1 MFKNLTI
8 YRIGADWKA
17 DLAKALKQAEG
28 KQFVECGP
36 TQVKSV
42 GWVPPRQEN
51 GALIELVAGQWIMKA
66 AIEKK
71 SVPASVVRKKLDE
84 KLKEIEKAT
93 GRRPRGKA
101 AKELKEEIVMEL
113 LPRAFPKH
121 DEVVVWIDHKKR
133 LVAIDVGS
141 QAKGDEIG
149 TLLVDTLDGFG
160 ISPLQTNMSAS
171 TSMSIWLREREAP
184 AGFTID
190 RECQLKAT
198 DEGKATVTY
207 AKHGLDTDEVRL
219 HLEQGKAPTKLA
231 MTWDERVSFVLVET
245 GAIKKLSFDDVVFE
259 KTTDEKDDAFDA
271 NAAITTGELSKLIPD
286 LLDALG
292 GELAAEDAQE
302 AAAA

>member
-1 MFKNLTI
+1 VN
-8 YRIGADWKA
+8 ADWRA
-17 DLAKALKQAEG
+17 DLAGALNQAAG
-28 KQFVECGP
+28 KQFEECGP
-36 TQVKSV
+36 TQVKSI

-51 GALIELVAGQWIMKA
+51 GALIESVAGQWIMKA

-71 SVPASVVRKKLDE
+71 SVPASAVRKKFDE
-84 KLKEIEKAT
+84 KAKEIEKAT
-93 GRRPRGKA
+93 GRRPKGKA

-113 LPRAFPKH
+113 LPRAFPKRS
-121 DEVVVWIDHKKR
+121 EVVVWIDHKQR
-133 LVAIDVGS
+133 LVAVDVSS

-149 TLLVDTLDGFG
+149 TLLVESFEGFG
-160 ISPLQTNMSAS
+160 MHPLQTNMSAS

-207 AKHGLDTDEVRL
+207 AKHGLDNDEVRL

-245 GAIKKLSFDDVVFE
+245 GAIKKLCFDDVVF
-259 KTTDEKDDAFDA
+259 KDTSDDEKDDAFDA
-271 NAAITTGELSKLIPD
+271 NAAITTGELAKLIPD

-292 GELAAEDAQE
+292 GELTADAAAQQQQHEE
-302 AAAA
+302 AA